1 MLNSKKLLLTG
12 ALFIG
17 LSSYAQ
23 EDEDNTD
30 GSKKIEA
37 VVISKKKKKKYK
49 NPAHEILAKLVAK
62 KHINNPDNL
71 KSYFSENQSRMEIAF
86 SSLGDKFQ
94 NTKVYKDLKKVM
106 EDSKDS
112 LGNDVALPV
121 FISENISDFYYQK
134 SPEKRAE
141 IIKKTK
147 VDGVGI
153 EDNAMFSQ
161 LMSST
166 FIKYN
171 FYNNYIHILD
181 KNFISPLN
189 DNFTSNYDFE
199 LVDRDFQVNEN
210 GYYKI
215 NFKPKRAS
223 DLAFEGTLLISHS
236 NYSLFRITA
245 KIGSAANLNFIN
257 NIVVDQELEE
267 VGDSEI
273 HMPVKSLVT
282 LETAKLGKNG
292 MAGILKYHVSSK
304 KIKINQDF
312 DQKIFSKPITVLPNA
327 NDKDEQYW
335 EKNRHE
341 PITER
346 EQKVYAMID
355 KVKNL
360 PSVKSYIDVLE
371 IILRGYY
378 EAGKF
383 DLGPIL
389 YTAGYNDVEG
399 FRLRA
404 GFRTNHK
411 FSKKW
416 IFSGYLSY
424 GFKDREFK
432 YGGGIDY
439 IISRDPWT
447 QVGISAL
454 HDLDQVALQYG
465 NFLLKNKNAI
475 FDAFSKNGDM
485 LIRKP
490 FWKNNYEIYFQRDF
504 VNSITQR
511 FTLRHSTF
519 DPLFDSSY
527 INYTDEHGNVFN
539 NFKTTEMISE
549 TQWKMGRKALQSDK
563 NKQVIMN
570 NNFTPTVTFR
580 LTHAFKGIMGSNF
593 EYNKIYLNVQQKI
606 PMGILGQGNYSL
618 TAGIIPDRVPFP
630 LLENHLGNEFVFYN
644 RNSFNMMRFFEFT
657 SNRFVSLQYTQYLEG
672 LITNRLPLIKKLNW
686 RNHLT
691 FNYLIGDLEERFNA
705 NGALNGLN
713 GKPYIEVGY
722 GFSNIFRFL
731 RVDFVHRLTHLNN
744 TSSVFETNPP
754 KFSIKV
760 SAQIRL

>member
-17 LSSYAQ
+17 VSSYAQ
-23 EDEDNTD
+23 EDEDIGN
-30 GSKKIEA
+30 SKKIEA
-37 VVISKKKKKKYK
+37 VVISKKKKKYK

-71 KSYFSENQSRMEIAF
+71 KSYFSENQSRMEIGF

-106 EDSKDS
+106 ESSKDS

-141 IIKKTK
+141 IIKKSK

-153 EDNAMFSQ
+153 EDNALFSQ

-199 LVDRDFQVNEN
+199 LMDRDFQVNEN

-236 NYSLFRITA
+236 NYSLFRISA
-245 KIGSAANLNFIN
+245 KIAPSANLNFVN
-257 NIVVDQELEE
+257 NIVVDQELAE
-267 VGDSEI
+267 VGDTEI

-292 MAGILKYHVSSK
+292 MAGVLKYYVSSK

-312 DQKIFSKPITVLPNA
+312 DEKIFSKPITVLPNA
-327 NDKDEQYW
+327 NEKDEQYW

-341 PITER
+341 PITEK
-346 EQKVYAMID
+346 EQKTYAMID
-355 KVKNL
+355 EVKNL

-378 EAGKF
+378 EVGKV

-416 IFSGYLSY
+416 VFSGYLSY
-424 GFKDREFK
+424 GFKDHEFK
-432 YGGGIDY
+432 YGGSVDY

-447 QVGISAL
+447 QMGISAL

-465 NFLLKNKNAI
+465 NFLQKKNSL
-475 FDAFSKNGDM
+475 FDAYSKNGSM

-504 VNSITQR
+504 LSSITQR

-527 INYTDEHGNVFN
+527 TTYTDEKGNVYN
-539 NFKTTEMISE
+539 SFKTTEMISE
-549 TQWKMGRKALQSDK
+549 TQWKMGRKTLQSEK
-563 NKQVIMN
+563 NRPITVD

-580 LTHAFKGIMGSNF
+580 FTHAFKGILGSNF
-593 EYNKIYLNVQQKI
+593 EYNKIHLNVQQNPYGYFGSGELFPHSREYSRPCSLSSFGKS
-606 PMGILGQGNYSL
+606 LG
-618 TAGIIPDRVPFP
+618 
-630 LLENHLGNEFVFYN
+630 E
-644 RNSFNMMRFFEFT
+644 
-657 SNRFVSLQYTQYLEG
+657 
-672 LITNRLPLIKKLNW
+672 
-686 RNHLT
+686 
-691 FNYLIGDLEERFNA
+691 
-705 NGALNGLN
+705 
-713 GKPYIEVGY
+713 
-722 GFSNIFRFL
+722 
-731 RVDFVHRLTHLNN
+731 
-744 TSSVFETNPP
+744 
-754 KFSIKV
+754 
-760 SAQIRL
+760 